1 MKFLR
6 FLQNPQPRSLAWA
19 VTTSSRRPRTTSTPP
34 TSLRRPLAT
43 TTSRSTW
50 RRWARPGPQ
59 LRRPDSAG
67 QLLPL
72 WTSTSTP
79 PNRATLKNRA
89 TFFWSRTSWVSPE
102 LRLFRVK
109 NPSAHSCKAT
119 QWEPCEFWGLIIWE
133 VDIFCCKFATR
144 VSSCTYK
151 RWEKFWKKG
160 KNSSVKVLQK
170 KNSLLIFTKFN
181 RLV

>member
-1 MKFLR
+1 MYSLTDYTYRNISLGYIFSFKSLNIFLQLQWIMKFLR

-19 VTTSSRRPRTTSTPP
+19 ATTSSKRPRTTSTPP
-34 TSLRRPLAT
+34 TSLHRPLAT

-109 NPSAHSCKAT
+109 NPSALSCKVIR
-119 QWEPCEFWGLIIWE
+119 WGPCEFWGLIIWE
-133 VDIFCCKFATR
+133 VDIFVEIYHSCK
-144 VSSCTYK
+144 
-151 RWEKFWKKG
+151 
-160 KNSSVKVLQK
+160 
-170 KNSLLIFTKFN
+170 LLY
-181 RLV
+181 V